1 MKDALQLRF
10 GSTANASQAERH
22 VVAVRFAECLQRQS
36 ALEREDDE
44 QLHAFRL
51 ACKRLR
57 FALER
62 LDSQP
67 QNFKETAAFVEEL
80 TDELGFAH
88 DCVRLAE
95 LAEECG
101 ALLVAARAR
110 RDRSRYVGRARR
122 MWRSAFRSRGEF
134 APLAAY
140 AGFTWRL
147 P

>member
-1 MKDALQLRF
+1 VKDALQLRF
-10 GSTANASQAERH
+10 GAMANAAQAERH

-36 ALEREDDE
+36 ALDADDDE
-44 QLHAFRL
+44 QIHAFRL

-62 LDSQP
+62 LESQP
-67 QNFKETAAFVEEL
+67 QLQQTAAAIAAL

-88 DCVRLAE
+88 DCARLAQ

-110 RDRSRYVGRARR
+110 RDRARYVARARR
-122 MWRSAFRSRGEF
+122 LWRSAFRTRGDF
-134 APLAAY
+134 APLAEY
-140 AGFTWRL
+140 AGFTWSTS
-147 P
+147 